1 MAAIRL
7 VISFPHDSHP
17 DTRYFRALAGLQNL
31 EDVMTSELPPA
42 QRRLVFAACVA
53 ALFTAA
59 VEGTIVA
66 TAMPTIAADLGG
78 FSLLAWVFAA
88 YMLTQA
94 VTIPIYGRMA
104 DLYGRKRVLFVGLGI
119 FLVGC
124 VLCGFAPSM
133 LWLVIF
139 RALQGIGAGAVM
151 PVTLTIVGDAY
162 PALERVRVQPYI
174 ASVFASSSIVGP
186 VLGAF
191 IVQNVSWQLIFWFNI
206 PIGLLAIGV
215 LARFYKETPRV
226 VEHTLDATG
235 ALLLMLSITGIL
247 LAMLQADTLGW
258 WIVPL
263 VIASMLAFFLFLRV
277 EKRSPEPLLPSP
289 LWRNRTLLACNIGSF
304 GIGGALMGVGAFLPT
319 YLQAVMGSSVLES
332 GIALSVMSFSW
343 PLAATISSRVIMVR
357 TSYRTS
363 AVAGGITMVA
373 GGFSLAALAALP
385 LAVNAQILWG
395 WWPTASAFLIGAGMG
410 MMNAAQH
417 ISMQEAAGAHR
428 GIATATQQFTRQLGG
443 SFGTAIMGAVLNLSL
458 AAKLPNVRDPVET
471 MMDPALRGNFPASVL
486 HALTIGVGDSLSRVF
501 WVSLLFTIL
510 AAATGWM
517 VPRVKP
523 GKLHEYVLDEV

>member
-1 MAAIRL
+1 
-7 VISFPHDSHP
+7 
-17 DTRYFRALAGLQNL
+17 
-31 EDVMTSELPPA
+31 MTTELPPA

-124 VLCGFAPSM
+124 VLCGFAPNM
-133 LWLVIF
+133 LMLVVF

-162 PALERVRVQPYI
+162 PSLERVRVQPYI

-206 PIGLLAIGV
+206 PIGLLAIIL

-226 VEHTLDATG
+226 VKHSIDIAG
-235 ALLLMLSITGIL
+235 ALLLMASITGIL
-247 LAMLQADTLGW
+247 LALLQADTLGW
-258 WIVPL
+258 WVVPL
-263 VIASMLAFFLFLRV
+263 VMASVLVFFLFLRI
-277 EKRSPEPLLPSP
+277 EKRSPEPLLPSA
-289 LWRNRTLLACNIGSF
+289 LWRNRTLFACNVGSF

-319 YLQAVMGSSVLES
+319 YLQAVMGNTVLES
-332 GIALSVMSFSW
+332 GIALSIMSFSW
-343 PLAATISSRVIMVR
+343 PLAATISSRVVMVR

-363 AVAGGITMVA
+363 AVTGGIVIVA
-373 GGFSLAALAALP
+373 GGLALAALAAIP
-385 LAVNAQILWG
+385 LEISAHVLWG
-395 WWPTASAFLIGAGMG
+395 WWPIAAAFLIGAGMG
-410 MMNAAQH
+410 MMNSAQH
-417 ISMQEAAGAHR
+417 ISMQEAAGAYR
-428 GIATATQQFTRQLGG
+428 GIATATQQFTRQVGG
-443 SFGTAIMGAVLNLSL
+443 SFGTAVMGAVLNLSL
-458 AAKLPNVRDPVET
+458 ATKLPGVRDPVET
-471 MMDPALRGNFPASVL
+471 MMDPALRANLPAADLSIL
-486 HALTIGVGDSLSRVF
+486 NIGVSDSLSNVF
-501 WVSLLFTIL
+501 WVTLLFTIL
-510 AAATGWM
+510 AAATGWL
-517 VPRVKP
+517 VPNVKP
-523 GKLHEYVLDEV
+523 GKLHEHTLEDA